1 MFVWPSARI
10 PAIWPCRSLMP
21 PSGWV
26 RTTQCADSLNATTPS
41 SSRSVSAAA
50 ARRIASLP
58 MSTFWTPPI
67 PLPPPPSRPRT
78 CCSGRRA
85 IEPDWSMT
93 TTSAMSGCFWR
104 SRTPMSTGRVS
115 SSGVFW

>member
-1 MFVWPSARI
+1 
-10 PAIWPCRSLMP
+10 MP
-21 PSGWV
+21 PSGCV
-26 RTTQCADSLNATTPS
+26 RTTQCAASLKPTTPS

-67 PLPPPPSRPRT
+67 PLPPPPIPPLKLLQWQA
-78 CCSGRRA
+78 A

-93 TTSAMSGCFWR
+93 TTSATSGCFCR